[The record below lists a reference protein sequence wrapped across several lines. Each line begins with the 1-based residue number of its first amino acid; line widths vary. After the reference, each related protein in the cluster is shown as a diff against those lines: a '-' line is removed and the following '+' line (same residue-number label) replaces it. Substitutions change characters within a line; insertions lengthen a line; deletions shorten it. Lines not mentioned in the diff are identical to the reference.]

1 MVYVCVLFFLVED
14 RKISSENPGNGSA
27 EEKVKLSTADGKEET
42 SEQGIV
48 EKMGLGRRGSQKLWS
63 TSRLKIN
70 SYGPS
75 CNWLDYLF
83 NQ

>member
-48 EKMGLGRRGSQKLWS
+48 EKMGSFKAEEEARNYGVRPGS
-63 TSRLKIN
+63 R
-70 SYGPS
+70 
-75 CNWLDYLF
+75 
-83 NQ
+83 